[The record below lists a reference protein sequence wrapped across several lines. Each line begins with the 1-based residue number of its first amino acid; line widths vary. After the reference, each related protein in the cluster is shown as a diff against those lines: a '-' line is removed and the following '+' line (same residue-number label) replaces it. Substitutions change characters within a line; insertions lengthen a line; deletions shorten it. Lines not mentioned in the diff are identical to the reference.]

1 MAGRGFCMRASCRS
15 AAAARTLTKNGSAPA
30 EMFPRNEAVIR
41 RPPTCW
47 QGYVR
52 FAKLRVTRAIF
63 TLLQPLSACVLP
75 LQLRQHE
82 EGEGLCDK
90 KASTSAESMID
101 ALMDRGSS
109 SIALFGASYGG
120 TSDGGSSLGTP
131 LDGMTPATRSA
142 RPRHQRTKTRTST
155 TASASRPAWSS
166 RRSTR

>member
-1 MAGRGFCMRASCRS
+1 MRASCRS